1 MNDND
6 VTKNFYRNKP
16 ASLIAELLFLL
27 TYHSPPLVFS
37 VYHEFLLSVEG
48 FLFLLA
54 LRGHLLHLLRQLS
67 AKHKSKLTTMM
78 QIKMKKRNLKRTP
91 LNSWNNTAL
100 WWSKQLET
108 FAFYVCYIGAST
120 LFAIALTEG
129 IDKPTSRVTDRHFLA
144 RLFLGTLSHKSEGEN
159 EVPWFTEWTNK
170 RKVLR

>member
-78 QIKMKKRNLKRTP
+78 QIKMKKRNPKRTP
-91 LNSWNNTAL
+91 VNPRNNTAL
-100 WWSKQLET
+100 RWSKQLET
-108 FAFYVCYIGAST
+108 FAFYVCYFGTST
-120 LFAIALTEG
+120 LFAIALAESN
-129 IDKPTSRVTDRHFLA
+129 DKPTSRVTDAHFLA
-144 RLFLGTLSHKSEGEN
+144 RFFLALQAKNPKGKTRFHDLQNGPTKG
-159 EVPWFTEWTNK
+159 
-170 RKVLR
+170 R

>member
-27 TYHSPPLVFS
+27 TYHSSPLVFS

-108 FAFYVCYIGAST
+108 FAFYVYYIGDST

-159 EVPWFTEWTNK
+159 EVQWFTEWTNK